1 MADSEPLIATRE
13 SLNDSPDSQY
23 EESLLGRDHTELT
36 DEEQIGRHKRSSLL
50 AYVCTRDFWT
60 VLLLGQALA
69 ILNTSSSTFTSLLEA
84 QGTSIPAFQTF
95 FNYTLLNIIFTSF
108 TIYKYGFKRWGKI
121 ARTDGWKYILFAFCD
136 VEGNYF
142 IVLAYRYTTILSAQ
156 LINFWAIVVVVT
168 LSFLALR
175 VRYHQMQLLGI
186 AICIGGMGILLAS
199 DHISGSLAEGGKA
212 LDAVKGDLFAL
223 LAATFYGFSNVVE
236 EYFVSKRPV
245 YEVIGQLAFWATL
258 INGIQAMMFDR
269 SSFESAIWNGPVV
282 GYLFGY
288 TICLA
293 SFYTTAPLIY
303 RLASA
308 AFMNTSMLTG
318 NFWGV
323 LIGIFV
329 LKLRIHWLY
338 PVAFVLILL
347 GQFVYYL
354 GQRRG
359 SALGEARKPW
369 LGRNQ
374 EQGVSGIFTAR
385 RRIDRAQHAVDVS
398 VLRDEVHDDGQADP
412 IIRDCT

>member
-1 MADSEPLIATRE
+1 MADSEPLIAARE
-13 SLNDSPDSQY
+13 NPDNVPESQY
-23 EESLLGRDHTELT
+23 DALLGQENTEQS
-36 DEEQIGRHKRSSLL
+36 DEELVADNKRKGLL
-50 AYVCTRDFWT
+50 AYLRTRDFWT

-95 FNYTLLNIIFTSF
+95 FNYALLNIIFTSY
-108 TIYKYGFKRWGKI
+108 TIHKYGFKRWGQI
-121 ARTDGWKYILFAFCD
+121 ARNDGWKYILFAFCD

-168 LSFLALR
+168 LSFLILH
-175 VRYHQMQLLGI
+175 VRYHHMQLLGI
-186 AICIGGMGILLAS
+186 VICISGMGILLAS
-199 DHISGSLAEGGKA
+199 DHITGSLAEGGKA

-236 EYFVSKRPV
+236 EYFVSKRPM
-245 YEVIGQLAFWATL
+245 YEVIGQLAFWATI
-258 INGIQAMMFDR
+258 INGIQATTFDR
-269 SSFESAIWNGPVV
+269 SSFESATWNGSVI

-308 AFMNTSMLTG
+308 AFMNISMLTG

-323 LIGIFV
+323 LIGVFV

-338 PVAFVLILL
+338 PIAFMLILL
-347 GQFVYYL
+347 GQFAYYL
-354 GQRRG
+354 GQRRR

-385 RRIDRAQHAVDVS
+385 RRIDRAQHAVGVS
-398 VLRDEVHDDGQADP
+398 VLGDEVRDG
-412 IIRDCT
+412 